1 MRTSY
6 ICQFIFFIVLSSFYI
21 ACDNQEAVTT
31 IDDTEPDPVNE
42 VSLPRLFMETQTRRL
57 RVRETPDLEGT
68 VLHILSDG
76 VLVEFL
82 YDSTNFTTEIIYDKK
97 SYDTNWYKI
106 QTEDKVEGWVYA
118 AFVKFLPKARNQ
130 KVVIQRETAELLEA
144 ANQERPDMTKK
155 QQKELKQPINDDL
168 IRNYKT
174 YLSNLTKNDPN
185 AIGQA
190 ISRFSVVFINHA
202 NENTHDAAY
211 VAFHDFYTQVLQSLQ
226 RATNMNQYQHL
237 ATEIRRYKRATMQS
251 DAFTKSLAAN
261 GINFALQNG
270 QVVLAEDVDF
280 LYRVFYRECSIPMRA
295 YMNQYQLEVPNF
307 WLLKEELLIPPKE
320 LARWALSWNYFVATY
335 PNFIWYSDAKSRL
348 KKQLNILLQ
357 GTDQTPAFDPE
368 SYVLKSEFLQA
379 YRHITDNYPESKIG
393 RAFAE
398 YVDVLKANNWKTSST
413 ITAAQN
419 KVFDLLAL

>member
-1 MRTSY
+1 MRISY
-6 ICQFIFFIVLSSFYI
+6 ILPFFFFISLSTLYI
-21 ACDNQEAVTT
+21 SCDNPET
-31 IDDTEPDPVNE
+31 IDSLDKQELEPVLE
-42 VSLPRLFMETQTRRL
+42 ESMPRLFMETKTRRL

-82 YDSTNFTTEIIYDKK
+82 YDSTNFTTEIVYDRKT
-97 SYDTNWYKI
+97 YNTNWYKI
-106 QTEDKVEGWVYA
+106 QTEDQIEGWVYS
-118 AFVKFLPKARNQ
+118 AFVNFLPKAQNQ

-144 ANQERPDMTKK
+144 ANQQQPEVSKK
-155 QQKELKQPINDDL
+155 QQKEMQQPINENL
-168 IRNYKT
+168 IANYKN
-174 YLSNLTKNDPN
+174 YLSNLDKNNPKS
-185 AIGQA
+185 IGQA
-190 ISRFSVVFINHA
+190 ISRFSSVFINHA

-211 VAFHDFYTQVLQSLQ
+211 VAFHNFYTQILKILQGN
-226 RATNMNQYQHL
+226 TNMSKYQHL
-237 ATEIRRYKRATMQS
+237 ASEIKRYKRATMQS
-251 DAFTKSLAAN
+251 DAFTQSLAEN

-307 WLLKEELLIPPKE
+307 WLEQEELLISPKK
-320 LARWALSWNYFVATY
+320 LARWALAWNYFAATY
-335 PNFIWYSDAKSRL
+335 PDFVWHSEAKRRL

-357 GTDQTPAFDPE
+357 GTEKTPAFDSD

-379 YRHITDNYPESKIG
+379 YRHITDNYPESTIG

-398 YVDVLKANNWKTSST
+398 YVTILKANNWKSSST
-413 ITAAQN
+413 IVNAQN
-419 KVFDLLAL
+419 KVLESLVL